1 MVRQLTAIMF
11 TDMAGY
17 TALMQQDEHGA
28 RVSRDRQRAVLED
41 SIGQHGG
48 RVLQYYGDGTLS
60 VFTSAIEAVRCA
72 IEIQEILR
80 RDPPVPLRI
89 GVHTG
94 DVVHDAQG
102 VFGDGVNVASRV
114 QSLSVPGGILI
125 SGKVFDEV
133 KNHGGI
139 QTRELG
145 SFNLKH
151 VKHPTRVFAVSND
164 GLAIPSDA
172 DLAPQRARRERSVAV
187 LPFVNMSR
195 DPENEFF
202 SDGIT
207 EEIIN
212 ALTRVNGLKVT
223 ARTSSFAFKNH
234 NEDVREIAEQLGVTH
249 ILEGSVRRAGS
260 RARVTAQLIC
270 AKDGY
275 HLFSQSYDRS
285 IEDMFEVQDEIARTI
300 VGELADHLGPVRVSE
315 KARAL
320 SQGHSH
326 DSEAHTEY
334 MKGRFELGRFTS
346 EGVRRSIEY
355 FNRSIEM
362 DPQCALPH
370 AGLATAHVFLGAIGA
385 VPPQEAFER
394 AEKAAER
401 ALELEPDIG
410 ESHLALASVKLFHEW
425 DIEGAYRAFQKA
437 LSLIPGSAET
447 HHLYS
452 MYLRVTGEF
461 EESVDEARVAVQLD
475 PLSLPYRNNLAQVLG
490 LSGRVDEAL
499 EEAVQ
504 VVRKD
509 PRFRPAVETVGWCHV
524 LEGDFEAAARH
535 FGRLPELANNEFAGA
550 GPRGYAYAKL
560 GRLQDV
566 ERMRSLLDMRTE
578 AQPGVSLHADYA
590 LIHEG
595 LGERDQ
601 AIARLSKAVDE
612 RMGSMIFVHAFVAWR
627 DAVSDPRFQALM
639 ERIGIPQVA
648 AV

>member
-17 TALMQQDEHGA
+17 TALMQEDEDSA
-28 RVSRDRQRAVLED
+28 RVSRDRQRAVLDD
-41 SIGQHGG
+41 SIGRYGG

-72 IEIQEILR
+72 IEIQESLR
-80 RDPPVPLRI
+80 QEPPVPLRI

-94 DVVHDAQG
+94 DVVHDDQG

-114 QSLSVPGGILI
+114 QSLAVPGGILI

-139 QTRELG
+139 QTHELG
-145 SFNLKH
+145 SFTLKH
-151 VKHPTRVFAVSND
+151 VKHPTRVFAVSNE
-164 GLAIPSDA
+164 GLAIPSDT
-172 DLAPQRARRERSVAV
+172 DLAPQRAKRERSVAV
-187 LPFVNMSR
+187 LPFVNMSH
-195 DPENEFF
+195 DADNEFF

-275 HLFSQSYDRS
+275 HLFAQNYDRS
-285 IEDMFEVQDEIARTI
+285 IEDIFEVQDEIARTI

-315 KARAL
+315 RERRL

-334 MKGRFELGRFTS
+334 LKGRFEWGRFTP
-346 EGVRRSIEY
+346 EGARLAIEY

-362 DPQCALPH
+362 DADCALPH
-370 AGLATAHVFLGAIGA
+370 AGLATAWVFLGAIGA
-385 VPPQEAFER
+385 AAPQDAFER
-394 AEKAAER
+394 AKQSAER
-401 ALELEPDIG
+401 ALQLEPDIG
-410 ESHLALASVKLFHEW
+410 ESHLALASVRLFHDW
-425 DIEGAYRAFQKA
+425 DLQGAYHAFQKA
-437 LSLIPGSAET
+437 VTLIPGSAET
-447 HHLYS
+447 HYLYS
-452 MYLRVTGEF
+452 LYLRATSEF
-461 EESVDEARVAVQLD
+461 
-475 PLSLPYRNNLAQVLG
+475 
-490 LSGRVDEAL
+490 DEAL
-499 EEAVQ
+499 EEAEQ
-504 VVRKD
+504 VVRRD
-509 PRFRPAVETVGWCHV
+509 PRFRQAVETVGWCHA
-524 LEGDFEAAARH
+524 LKGDFVAAARM
-535 FGRLPELANNEFAGA
+535 FERLPELASNEFAAA
-550 GPRGYAYAKL
+550 GPRGWAYAKL
-560 GRLQDV
+560 GRMEDV
-566 ERMRSLLDMRTE
+566 ERMRSLLDIRQE
-578 AQPGVSLHADYA
+578 AQPGVLLHADYA
-590 LIHEG
+590 LLHEG

-601 AIARLSKAVDE
+601 AIARLHKAVDE
-612 RMGSMIFVHAFVAWR
+612 RMGGMIFVHTFPAWR
-627 DAVSDPRFQALM
+627 GALSDPRFQELL

-648 AV
+648 IA

>member
-17 TALMQQDEHGA
+17 TELMQQDEQSA
-28 RVSRDRQRAVLED
+28 LVSRDHQRAVLDD
-41 SIGQHGG
+41 SIGRYGG

-72 IEIQEILR
+72 IEIQGLLR
-80 RDPPVPLRI
+80 REPAVPLRI

-94 DVVHDAQG
+94 DVVHDDQG

-114 QSLSVPGGILI
+114 QSLAVPGGILI

-139 QTRELG
+139 ETRELG

-151 VKHPTRVFAVSND
+151 VKHPTRVFAISNE
-164 GLAIPSDA
+164 GLAIPSEN

-234 NEDVREIAEQLGVTH
+234 NDDVREIAEQLGVTH

-260 RARVTAQLIC
+260 RARITAQLIC
-270 AKDGY
+270 ARDGY
-275 HLFSQSYDRS
+275 HLFSQNYDRS

-315 KARAL
+315 RARSL

-334 MKGRFELGRFTS
+334 LKGRFEWGRLTP
-346 EGVRRSIEY
+346 EGARRAIEY
-355 FNRSIEM
+355 FNRSI
-362 DPQCALPH
+362 DLDADCALPH
-370 AGLATAHVFLGAIGA
+370 AGLATAWVFLGAIGA
-385 VPPQEAFER
+385 ASPRDAFER
-394 AEKAAER
+394 AKQSAGR

-410 ESHLALASVKLFHEW
+410 ESHLALASVRLFHDW
-425 DIEGAYRAFQKA
+425 DIDGAYRAFQKA
-437 LSLIPGSAET
+437 LTLIPGSAET
-447 HHLYS
+447 HYLYS
-452 MYLRVTGEF
+452 MCLRVTSEF
-461 EESVDEARVAVQLD
+461 EESLEEARVAVQLD
-475 PLSLPYRNNLAQVLG
+475 PLSLPYRNNLAQVLAIT
-490 LSGRVDEAL
+490 GRIDEAL
-499 EEAVQ
+499 EEAEQ
-504 VVRKD
+504 IVRKD
-509 PRFRPAVETVGWCHV
+509 PRFRPAVETVGWGHV
-524 LEGDFEAAARH
+524 LKGDFLTAART
-535 FGRLPELANNEFAGA
+535 FERLPELASNEFAAA

-560 GRLQDV
+560 GRMQDV
-566 ERMRSLLDMRTE
+566 ERMRSMLDMRQE
-578 AQPGVSLHADYA
+578 AQPDVMLHADYA
-590 LIHEG
+590 LLHEG
-595 LGERDQ
+595 LGEREQ
-601 AIARLSKAVDE
+601 AIERLHRAVDE
-612 RMGSMIFVHAFVAWR
+612 RLGSMIFVHTFAPWR
-627 DAVSDPRFQALM
+627 QAISDPRFQALM
-639 ERIGIPQVA
+639 DRIGIPQVA
-648 AV
+648 TV